1 MLLELCTWPEVE
13 AYLDHSTGIIL
24 PHGSTEQ
31 HGPSGPFGTDWI
43 CAAAIARGIGE
54 RTGALVG
61 PTIGLG
67 ANQFNL
73 AFPGTIS
80 LRATTLMALVT
91 DYVDSLAGQGFTRFY
106 VLNGHGGNVAPLR
119 AAWHDLHT
127 DRRHPGIRTRLRSW
141 WELPTVNQLRQELYG
156 AHEGMHATPSEIA
169 ITQHLHPR
177 ETIDMAPAE
186 TLSAAY
192 LRDHAGDQHD
202 DAEAHRR
209 RFPDGRIG
217 SDPGLATPEQGK
229 RLLEAAIADGVA
241 DYTAFLAET

>member
-13 AYLDHSTGIIL
+13 AYLGRSTGIIL

-31 HGPSGPFGTDWI
+31 HGPSGLFGTDWI

-67 ANQFNL
+67 PNQFNL

-119 AAWHDLHT
+119 AAWHDLHA
-127 DRRHPGIRTRLRSW
+127 DRRHPGIRARLRSW
-141 WELPTVNQLRQELYG
+141 WELPTVNRLRQELYG

-177 ETIDMAPAE
+177 ETTAMAPAE
-186 TLSAAY
+186 TLSASY

-217 SDPGLATPEQGK
+217 SDPGLGTPEQGK